1 MLNSWFK
8 VGDSVE
14 PAALFFSEHEQMNF
28 KMKGWGGVVLLSACM
43 LGAAAWYMRASAP
56 SATPPVATPVAPA
69 VFEIPVSDTLLAVEQ
84 RLIQNLSVSGT
95 LKAVNT
101 VVIKSRVAG
110 EITEL
115 TLREGDSVR
124 VGQVVAR
131 IDPSEYQRRL
141 RQAEQQ
147 ADAAKAQ
154 VDIAKR
160 QYDNN
165 KSLVDKGFISVTAL
179 ETSLST
185 LTGAEATYKAALAGA
200 DVSRKVLED
209 AVLTS
214 PISGQVS
221 ARLAQPGERVSVDVR
236 LLELVDINNLE
247 LEATLSPADAIDV
260 KIGQQATLQIEGRA
274 QPLSA
279 KVQRINPN
287 VQTGSRSVLVYLR
300 LESVSGLRQGLY
312 GQGQLALGQRSAMA
326 IPLDAVR
333 TDKPEPYVQ
342 IIENNKVAHY
352 RVKTGLRGLLPG
364 QTDTTVWV
372 EVSGL
377 PSESV
382 ILRSTVGALREGL
395 AVHTANS
402 ATAAPSTA
410 KP

>member
-1 MLNSWFK
+1 
-8 VGDSVE
+8 
-14 PAALFFSEHEQMNF
+14 MNF
-28 KMKGWGGVVLLSACM
+28 KIKGWGGIILLSAAM
-43 LGAAAWYMRASAP
+43 LGGAAWYVRPSAP
-56 SATPPVATPVAPA
+56 PAPPAVVTPVAPA
-69 VFEIPVSDTLLAVEQ
+69 IFEIPDSATLLAVEQ
-84 RLIQNLSVSGT
+84 RLLQNLPVSGT

-101 VVIKSRVAG
+101 VLIKSRVAG

-115 TLREGDSVR
+115 KLREGDSVKA
-124 VGQVVAR
+124 GQVVAR

-147 ADAAKAQ
+147 AEAAKAQ

-179 ETSLST
+179 ETSLSS
-185 LTGAEATYKAALAGA
+185 LAGAEATYKAALAGA
-200 DVSRKVLED
+200 DVSRKVLDD

-221 ARLAQPGERVSVDVR
+221 ARLAQPGERVAVDGR
-236 LLELVDINNLE
+236 LLELVDINSLE
-247 LEATLSPADAIDV
+247 LEATLSPADSIDV
-260 KIGQQATLQIEGRA
+260 RIGQQAILQIEGRNQA
-274 QPLSA
+274 VSA

-287 VQTGSRSVLVYLR
+287 VQAGSRSVLVYLR
-300 LESVSGLRQGLY
+300 LDSVGGLRQGLY
-312 GQGQLALGQRSAMA
+312 GQGQLALGAYLAVA

-342 IIENNKVAHY
+342 VIENNKVVHH
-352 RVKTGLRGLLPG
+352 RVKTGLRGILPG

-377 PSESV
+377 PAQSL
-382 ILRSTVGALREGL
+382 ILLNTAGALREGL
-395 AVHTANS
+395 AVNTPSS
-402 ATAAPSTA
+402 AAVTPSSA